1 MKLAAL
7 GLAGTLIVNSAYALD
22 ARISQTQSLEIEL
35 QDGEGGADARPLRV
49 RDAESGK
56 MAQVMLNRRGGA
68 GGPLTGFFII
78 QFFIG
83 DNRPRVLEFAAPG
96 KAPYYA
102 YAVPGGAVQRIV
114 LFKSADE
121 LAKFV
126 AENEKTTAKNLGA
139 KPAPTATAKVMSPQA
154 IRRLE
159 KQDREQKRVQEKT
172 QLMLEEEQAKQ
183 RAALLEQQAALSA
196 AAKKRKKE
204 EATALVNEADKL
216 YTQKNF
222 VEAEKKYAAAVDLDP
237 ESDSYY
243 YRYGVSLYKVGNY
256 NKSLATLSM
265 ADVPMELS
273 LEKDYYVALNLLK
286 LKDYDK
292 ARKKLIDIRS
302 ENDPVLSPTASF
314 FAGNIEMQQQKFPEA
329 RTSMEYVLDNSQDP
343 QMDRAAEDLLAQ
355 IDKLQS
361 FYESKKEKYRFTGF
375 IGAIYDGNVLN
386 VAENN
391 VSTDVKAYR
400 LNFGASALA
409 IWNRTPTSDFGTQ
422 IGVSDY
428 YSTDTS
434 FKDNATLQTADPL
447 QFDLSLPFH
456 KEFEYAKRSLNWELV
471 PTYKSIFMS
480 PTGGTRKEAISSLGV
495 NTTLSAPIQ
504 SDFLMAGRLDVS
516 HERSLLATSVGDDD
530 QTALRYGFTLLPTWI
545 LDLKGE
551 KSLTLDA
558 SYLINQ
564 AEGRNYRY
572 KRSALGL
579 TYAFPAWW
587 KFNGSLRGEY
597 SSQNYDEATSPR
609 IDTNPIV
616 TAAFNKDLKRN
627 VNMLLSLQYNVGD
640 SDEDSYDYNKF
651 VVTSL
656 FTFTH
661 SILGK

>member
-35 QDGEGGADARPLRV
+35 QDSEGGADARPLRV
-49 RDAESGK
+49 RDSESGK

-68 GGPLTGFFII
+68 AGPLTGFFII

-83 DNRPRVLEFAAPG
+83 DNRPRVLEFSAPG
-96 KAPYYA
+96 KPPYYA
-102 YAVPGGAVQRIV
+102 YAIPGETVQRIV

-126 AENEKTTAKNLGA
+126 AANEKKQVV
-139 KPAPTATAKVMSPQA
+139 KPVAAAQVMSPQN
-154 IRRLE
+154 IRKLE
-159 KQDREQKRVQEKT
+159 KQDREQKRIQEKT
-172 QLMLEEEQAKQ
+172 QLMLEEEQARQ
-183 RAALLEQQAALSA
+183 RAALLEQQAAMTA
-196 AAKKRKKE
+196 AEKKRKKD
-204 EATALVNEADKL
+204 EATTLVKEADKF
-216 YTQKNF
+216 YAQKNYD
-222 VEAEKKYAAAVDLDP
+222 EAEKKYAAAVDLDP

-243 YRYGVSLYKVGNY
+243 YRYGVTLYKVGNY

-265 ADVPMELS
+265 ADVPMEMS
-273 LEKDYYVALNLLK
+273 LEKDYYVALNHLK

-292 ARKKLIDIRS
+292 ARKKLIEIRS
-302 ENDPVLSPTASF
+302 ENDPALSPTASF

-355 IDKLQS
+355 IDKMQA

-409 IWNRTPTSDFGTQ
+409 IWKRTPTSDFGTQ

-504 SDFLMAGRLDVS
+504 SDVLMAGRLDVS

-572 KRSALGL
+572 KRAALGL

>member
-35 QDGEGGADARPLRV
+35 QDSEGGADARPLRV
-49 RDAESGK
+49 RDSESGK

-68 GGPLTGFFII
+68 AGPLTGFFII

-83 DNRPRVLEFAAPG
+83 DNRPRVLEFSAPG
-96 KAPYYA
+96 KPPYYA
-102 YAVPGGAVQRIV
+102 YAIPGETVQRIV

-126 AENEKTTAKNLGA
+126 AANEKKQVV
-139 KPAPTATAKVMSPQA
+139 KPVAAAQVMSPQN
-154 IRRLE
+154 IRKLE

-183 RAALLEQQAALSA
+183 RAAMLEQQAAMSA
-196 AAKKRKKE
+196 AEKKRKKE
-204 EATALVNEADKL
+204 EAIGLVKEADKF
-216 YTQKNF
+216 YAQKNYE
-222 VEAEKKYAAAVDLDP
+222 EAEKKYAAAVDLDP

-243 YRYGVSLYKVGNY
+243 YRYGVTLYKVGNY

-265 ADVPMELS
+265 ADVPMDMS
-273 LEKDYYVALNLLK
+273 LEKDYYVALNHLK

-292 ARKKLIDIRS
+292 ARKELIEIRS
-302 ENDPVLSPTASF
+302 ENDPALSPTASF

-355 IDKLQS
+355 IDKMQS

-409 IWNRTPTSDFGTQ
+409 VWNRTPTSDFGTQ
-422 IGVSDY
+422 VGVSDY

-447 QFDLSLPFH
+447 QIDLSLPFH

-504 SDFLMAGRLDVS
+504 SDVLMAGRLDVS